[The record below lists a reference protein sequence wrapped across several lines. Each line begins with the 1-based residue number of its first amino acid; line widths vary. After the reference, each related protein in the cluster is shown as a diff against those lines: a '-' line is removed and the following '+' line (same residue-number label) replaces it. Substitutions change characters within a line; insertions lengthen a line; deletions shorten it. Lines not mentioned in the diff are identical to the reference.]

1 MAATLERNTKALK
14 TVVIVLGVLIVI
26 GAGIVIVTI
35 ANRLTGGPSRPAE
48 PAVAGAAPGAFGTV
62 QVPLPARC
70 RVQSATPSGD
80 RLVLQLVGNADEC
93 RQILVV
99 HLGTGELLGRLDL
112 VPPAGEPQAS
122 ETEATE
128 Q

>member
-35 ANRLTGGPSRPAE
+35 ANRLSGMSSQPGE
-48 PAVAGAAPGAFGTV
+48 PLAAGEAPGAFGTV

-70 RVQSATPSGD
+70 RVQTATPSGE

-99 HLGTGELLGRLDL
+99 HLGTGEVLGRLDL
-112 VPPAGEPQAS
+112 VSPAETAS
-122 ETEATE
+122 EAEPVE
-128 Q
+128 